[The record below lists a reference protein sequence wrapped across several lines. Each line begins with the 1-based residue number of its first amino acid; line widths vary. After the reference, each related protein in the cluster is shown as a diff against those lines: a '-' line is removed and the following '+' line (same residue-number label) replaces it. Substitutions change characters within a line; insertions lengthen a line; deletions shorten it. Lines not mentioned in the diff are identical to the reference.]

1 MATTVISRVIGDS
14 FADIFAPLP
23 ATDIPFL
30 LLHKTD
36 VSFVLSPL
44 LPPSPERGE
53 GSNGRSPPPSPSQ
66 LPVTKGA
73 KRMEEEEEETPL
85 NALAEEEDEG

>member
-1 MATTVISRVIGDS
+1 MIGDS

-53 GSNGRSPPPSPSQ
+53 GSNGRSPPSPSQ